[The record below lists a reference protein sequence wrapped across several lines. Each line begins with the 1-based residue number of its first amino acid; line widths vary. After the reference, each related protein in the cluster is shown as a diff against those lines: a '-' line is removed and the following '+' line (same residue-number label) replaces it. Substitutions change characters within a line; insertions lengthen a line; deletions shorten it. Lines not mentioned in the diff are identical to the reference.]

1 VTAALAVETRKLM
14 AARVVRTATVLLVV
28 GVAIMTGAQ
37 TAAADAGNEQV
48 LAQLGDLAGEH
59 GWARLLGIAAQI
71 TAAAGLLT
79 FGVTLAWVVGREFAE
94 DTIGGLFAL
103 PVSRASIVAAKL
115 VVFLAWTVAVAF
127 LLIVAVAIVGLVLGY
142 GRPDGQAVAKLAR
155 LLALTALS
163 GLLATPAAW
172 VATLGRGML
181 AGIATTI
188 TTIAVAQVLVVAG
201 SGAWLPVAAPALWA
215 IDPAAVSAPQL
226 ALVALIPL
234 AFGALAMQSWSR
246 LQLDR

>member
-1 VTAALAVETRKLM
+1 
-14 AARVVRTATVLLVV
+14 
-28 GVAIMTGAQ
+28 
-37 TAAADAGNEQV
+37 
-48 LAQLGDLAGEH
+48 
-59 GWARLLGIAAQI
+59 
-71 TAAAGLLT
+71 
-79 FGVTLAWVVGREFAE
+79 
-94 DTIGGLFAL
+94 
-103 PVSRASIVAAKL
+103 
-115 VVFLAWTVAVAF
+115 VFLAWTVAVAF

-155 LLALTALS
+155 LLALTGLS

-215 IDPAAVSAPQL
+215 IDPPAVSAPQL
-226 ALVALIPL
+226 ALVTVIPL
-234 AFGALAMQSWSR
+234 AFGALAMRSWSR

>member
-1 VTAALAVETRKLM
+1 MAVTEQTRRAAGRVPRNRPRP
-14 AARVVRTATVLLVV
+14 AAMCTA
-28 GVAIMTGAQ
+28 
-37 TAAADAGNEQV
+37 
-48 LAQLGDLAGEH
+48 GDLAGEH
-59 GWARLLGIAAQI
+59 GWARLLGVAAQI

-79 FGVTLAWVVGREFAE
+79 FGVTLAWLVGREFAD

-103 PVSRASIVAAKL
+103 PIPRASIVAAKL
-115 VVFLAWTVAVAF
+115 VVFVAWTVAAAV
-127 LLIVAVAIVGLVLGY
+127 LLILTVAITALLLGY
-142 GRPDGQAVAKLAR
+142 ERPDGQALAGLAR

-201 SGAWLPVAAPALWA
+201 TGAWLPVAAPALWA
-215 IDPAAVSAPQL
+215 IDPPAVSAPQL

-234 AFGALAMQSWSR
+234 AFGALTMQSWTR
-246 LQLDR
+246 LQLDH